1 MSWQDLI
8 PLSELEEN
16 WVTPAELNGRQL
28 AIYHSA
34 TGIHITSALCSHAG
48 ADLCTGYFTGTAI
61 ECPLHQ
67 ALFDIATGQ
76 PLSAPATRPI
86 KTFENRIKED
96 MVQIKT

>member
-34 TGIHITSALCSHAG
+34 TGIH
-48 ADLCTGYFTGTAI
+48 
-61 ECPLHQ
+61 
-67 ALFDIATGQ
+67 
-76 PLSAPATRPI
+76 